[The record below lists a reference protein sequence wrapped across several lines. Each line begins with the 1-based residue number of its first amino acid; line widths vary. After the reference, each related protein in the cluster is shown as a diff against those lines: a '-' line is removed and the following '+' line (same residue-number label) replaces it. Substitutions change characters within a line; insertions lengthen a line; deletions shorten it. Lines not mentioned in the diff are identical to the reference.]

1 MINKSIF
8 YFSNKFLFFNSLQAN
23 VNNKI
28 IVKVGN
34 EIITNFELKN
44 KILTNIFYQKEVNQA
59 NIDILKSFAKSI
71 N

>member
-1 MINKSIF
+1 MINKSIIF
-8 YFSNKFLFFNSLQAN
+8 ILVINFCFFNSLQAN

-44 KILTNIFYQKEVNQA
+44 KILTNIFLSGKRS
-59 NIDILKSFAKSI
+59 KSSKYR
-71 N
+71 

>member
-8 YFSNKFLFFNSLQAN
+8 FILVINFCFFNSLQAN

-44 KILTNIFYQKEVNQA
+44 KILTNIFLSGK
-59 NIDILKSFAKSI
+59 
-71 N
+71 